1 MQPQSI
7 IFHERLAN
15 WSRQI
20 RPRFRGWPIR
30 CSETRSGPELAR
42 SASQSACPII
52 LIDLADRPRQALED
66 LDAGLVAA
74 PMALSLVLDPLSHDG
89 IGTTARELGAT
100 LVLSGV
106 VVPPRV
112 VALLQR
118 WLPVARQRSEADGW
132 SMPIGAVADPWGRLE
147 PFASFGPFSS
157 D

>member
-1 MQPQSI
+1 MQLQSI

-30 CSETRSGPELAR
+30 WAETRSTTELVR
-42 SASQSACPII
+42 SASLSAAPIFV
-52 LIDLADRPRQALED
+52 IDFADRPRQGLED

-89 IGTTARELGAT
+89 LATTARELGAT

-118 WLPVARQRSEADGW
+118 WLPIARQRSESDGW
-132 SMPIGAVADPWGRLE
+132 SVSINAEPDPWGRLE
-147 PFASFGPFSS
+147 PIPSFGPFSGA
-157 D
+157 

>member
-7 IFHERLAN
+7 IIHERLAY

-20 RPRFRGWPIR
+20 RPRFRGSPIR
-30 CSETRSGPELAR
+30 WSETRSTSELVR
-42 SASQSACPII
+42 SASQSACPIF
-52 LIDLADRPRQALED
+52 LIDLADRPAQGLED

-74 PMALSLVLDPLSHDG
+74 PMALSLVFDPLSHDG
-89 IGTTARELGAT
+89 IGTIARELGAT

-112 VALLQR
+112 VALLRR

-132 SMPIGAVADPWGRLE
+132 SVPIGAESGPWGRLE
-147 PFASFGPFSS
+147 PFASFGPISS

>member
-7 IFHERLAN
+7 IIHERLAY

-20 RPRFRGWPIR
+20 RPRFRGWLIR
-30 CSETRSGPELAR
+30 WSETRSATELVR
-42 SASQSACPII
+42 CASQSGCPIF
-52 LIDLADRPRQALED
+52 LIDLADRPGQGLED
-66 LDAGLVAA
+66 LDAGLIAA

-89 IGTTARELGAT
+89 VCTTARELGAT
-100 LVLSGV
+100 LIIPGV

-118 WLPVARQRSEADGW
+118 WLPLARQRSESDGW
-132 SMPIGAVADPWGRLE
+132 SVPIGAEPDPWGRPG
-147 PFASFGPFSS
+147 PFAPFGPFSN